1 MILVE
6 QNVDFAS
13 AFAQRAYTML
23 KGQITEELRP
33 EALYDPRVIA
43 DYLGV

>member
-6 QNVDFAS
+6 QNVDFAC